1 MMLWRAYKGQRVMT
15 APHTDQWMQGDR
27 YGTIS
32 LVGRKW
38 IHVQMDSG
46 RKERFVIEK
55 AGGFS
60 PTVSSLMRIKREGE
74 VSGDE

>member
-1 MMLWRAYKGQRVMT
+1 MLGRAYKGQRVMT

-27 YGTIS
+27 YGTIA

-38 IHVQMDSG
+38 IHVHMDSG
-46 RKERFVIEK
+46 RKYRFVIENT
-55 AGGFS
+55 GGLA

-74 VSGDE
+74 VSDDE